1 MIKIKIITT
10 TETYPIRQVVLR
22 KGKAIETCYIEG
34 DELPTT
40 THYGIFK
47 KNKLIGVVSS
57 FYNNNNLFENK
68 NQIQLRGMAILET
81 EQKKGF
87 GNMLIKCIEKDINT
101 QNISLIWFNARENT
115 ILFYEKL
122 GYSILGNQ
130 FEILGIGKHYMMY
143 KKLSI

>member
-22 KGKAIETCYIEG
+22 KGKAIETCYFEG

>member
-1 MIKIKIITT
+1 M
-10 TETYPIRQVVLR
+10 
-22 KGKAIETCYIEG
+22 
-34 DELPTT
+34 
-40 THYGIFK
+40 
-47 KNKLIGVVSS
+47 
-57 FYNNNNLFENK
+57 FENK

-143 KKLSI
+143 KKLSV